1 MTVALYQPCHLVPA
15 AAGKADERQTT
26 TIQLLD
32 TQTDL
37 LEEDPAARKTPMPLP
52 GTLSVSKT
60 QPHPSWPQLVVS
72 RCASDQ
78 PCVSCGTRAAP
89 KAAQESREEAEGG
102 GSARQAVSEECQCL
116 ESATNLLLVQF
127 MPLQQCLE

>member
-1 MTVALYQPCHLVPA
+1 
-15 AAGKADERQTT
+15 
-26 TIQLLD
+26 
-32 TQTDL
+32 
-37 LEEDPAARKTPMPLP
+37 MPLP

-60 QPHPSWPQLVVS
+60 QPHHSWAQFVLS
-72 RCASDQ
+72 RCASGQ
-78 PCVSCGTRAAP
+78 SCVSWGTRAAP
-89 KAAQESREEAEGG
+89 RAAQESREGAERG